1 MITRTITLMT
11 LFLSTS
17 YAAQTPMATWTF
29 TADLPEKSIV
39 YENFNTPL
47 VQVARLSP
55 PAVIDENL
63 PQELGF
69 ALLLPRCSQKTAAA
83 YGLTSPASD
92 KDGDEG
98 VLMSFKPYAEAFEL
112 KLFSY
117 LDQFFRV
124 VEGNRMSTNFT
135 FLSNK
140 GTLYLRIAPAGIEL
154 ALNHLKN
161 DVYKVSA
168 EDGKV
173 FDEAL
178 AYLKACQE
186 RSKCDY

>member
-1 MITRTITLMT
+1 MISRTITLMT

-17 YAAQTPMATWTF
+17 YAAETPITTWTF

-39 YENFNTPL
+39 YEDFKTPF

-55 PAVIDENL
+55 PAAVDSNL

-83 YGLTSPASD
+83 YGITSPANN
-92 KDGDEG
+92 KDSGG
-98 VLMSFKPYAEAFEL
+98 VLMSFKPYVEAFEL

-117 LDQFFRV
+117 LDQFFYV
-124 VEGNRMSTNFT
+124 VEGDHMSTNFS
-135 FLSNK
+135 FFSNK
-140 GTLYLRIAPAGIEL
+140 GTMYLHISPAGIEL

-161 DVYKVSA
+161 NVYKVSA
-168 EDGKV
+168 EECKA

-186 RSKCDY
+186 RCNV